1 MANEAVK
8 RYSESSAG
16 DVTQDY
22 TVVDGTGIEKGT
34 LLKLTDARTAS
45 KADGGA
51 QVLAGIAARDKVA
64 DDGRTQLS
72 VYRKGDFD
80 MTASGAITIG
90 APVVSSCTSTSGSVV
105 DQAWN
110 VVSGAQVLGYA
121 LEATAAGGETL
132 QVYVNVGGSGAIA

>member
-1 MANEAVK
+1 MTNEAVK

-16 DVTQDY
+16 DVVQDY
-22 TVVDGTGIEKGT
+22 TVSDGTGIEKGT

-45 KADGGA
+45 AADGGA
-51 QVLAGIAARDKVA
+51 QILAGIAAREKVA
-64 DDGRTQLS
+64 DDGRTRLS
-72 VYRKGDFD
+72 VHRKGDFD
-80 MTASGAITIG
+80 MIASGSINVG

-121 LEATAAGGETL
+121 LEEASAGETI
-132 QVYVNVGGSGAIA
+132 QVRVNL